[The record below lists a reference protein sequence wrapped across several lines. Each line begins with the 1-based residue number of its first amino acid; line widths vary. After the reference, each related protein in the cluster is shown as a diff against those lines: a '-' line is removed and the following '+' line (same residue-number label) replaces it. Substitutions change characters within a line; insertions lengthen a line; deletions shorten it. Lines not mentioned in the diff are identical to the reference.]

1 MTHAFAMAAN
11 MTRRP
16 HVNKSQQNCW
26 WINGNVELDRRS
38 DRENCSAFLHMYMR
52 GGGHNFV
59 DLFTIGIVLNTISI
73 AFAYD
78 SRVGKP
84 VKNK

>member
-1 MTHAFAMAAN
+1 MQCLLTHVHE
-11 MTRRP
+11 R
-16 HVNKSQQNCW
+16 
-26 WINGNVELDRRS
+26 
-38 DRENCSAFLHMYMR
+38 
-52 GGGHNFV
+52 GGHNFV